1 MYVSLVALDRIL
13 PWGLPA
19 GAARGG
25 PGHHEGLQQH
35 GSGSPPQ
42 ASPSAAGPFPL
53 PSIHLRRLHPG
64 HPEPAAA
71 ATGAQLHLHLSEYRP
86 RCGAGEGEETEGT
99 QRWAWTWIHLLLMWE
114 SSTETCV
121 CVFVLQE
128 YMRMMGLSNWLH
140 WSAWFLMFFLFLS
153 ISIFFV
159 TVLICV
165 KVNTGYIYTQVI
177 RSVLC

>member
-13 PWGLPA
+13 PRGFPA
-19 GAARGG
+19 CAARGG

-35 GSGSPPQ
+35 GSGGPPQ
-42 ASPSAAGPFPL
+42 ASPSAAGPLPL

-99 QRWAWTWIHLLLMWE
+99 QRWAWTWIHLLLM
-114 SSTETCV
+114 
-121 CVFVLQE
+121 
-128 YMRMMGLSNWLH
+128 
-140 WSAWFLMFFLFLS
+140 
-153 ISIFFV
+153 
-159 TVLICV
+159 
-165 KVNTGYIYTQVI
+165 
-177 RSVLC
+177 